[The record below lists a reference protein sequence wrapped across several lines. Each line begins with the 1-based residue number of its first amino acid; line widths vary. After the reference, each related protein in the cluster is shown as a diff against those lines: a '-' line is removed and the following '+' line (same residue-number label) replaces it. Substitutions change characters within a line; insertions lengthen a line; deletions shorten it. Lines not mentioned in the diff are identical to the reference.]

1 MEPGQAWGT
10 LVRTAVCH
18 GVLQDDGNIAE
29 SRYVASAVQLPSPF
43 GPNDKSVPQ
52 IKSLDYSQDSG
63 TIVVGTNHCDVLE
76 ILPCTNP
83 DAPHKIVSKGEVAGG
98 APCVSGGG
106 GAPGSF
112 SLWSHPPPL
121 TLTRPAALCL
131 PTPSPPP
138 ASPDLLTPTLTLC
151 STPPPWHGFN
161 RTLPMLH
168 FPHVQP
174 GLPALLLT

>member
-1 MEPGQAWGT
+1 M
-10 LVRTAVCH
+10 RTAVCH

-106 GAPGSF
+106 GHQVHFHCG
-112 SLWSHPPPL
+112 L
-121 TLTRPAALCL
+121 THL
-131 PTPSPPP
+131 PSPSLGQLPS
-138 ASPDLLTPTLTLC
+138 ASPHLHP
-151 STPPPWHGFN
+151 HQ
-161 RTLPMLH
+161 LPLIS
-168 FPHVQP
+168 
-174 GLPALLLT
+174 